1 MKSAIGKSPISASK
15 CFKIEELIAPH
26 FDPNW
31 HFHPEYQIAAVFEGT
46 GTRFVGDDISSFEA
60 GDTVLTGANLP
71 HVWLNDDEYFERKD
85 LQTHVVV
92 IYFSLDFMGD
102 VFLKK
107 DEMENFKQVL
117 SKANRGIEIHG
128 KTKLE
133 IRKVMKSM
141 LVQKGFNSIFSLFKI
156 LNLITYSNELKF
168 INREGYSPNTV
179 SNLDSKRIKAVY
191 EYILGNYKSDI
202 KIAEVA
208 ALANLAPTSFS
219 RYFKIRTN
227 KTFSDF
233 VSELRISLA
242 CKLLK
247 NNDYTILQIAH
258 MCGYNTLSNFNRKFK
273 DITGENP
280 NKYRGRFKNVT

>member
-31 HFHPEYQIAAVFEGT
+31 HFHPEYQLAAVFEGT
-46 GTRFVGDDISSFEA
+46 GTRFVGDNISSFEA

-71 HVWLNDDEYFERKD
+71 HVWRNDDAYFERKD

-92 IYFSLDFMGD
+92 IYFSLDFLGD

-107 DEMENFKQVL
+107 DEMQDFNQL
-117 SKANRGIEIHG
+117 LLKANRGIEICG
-128 KTKLE
+128 ATKLE
-133 IRKVMKSM
+133 IRQIMQSM
-141 LVQKGFNSIFSLFKI
+141 LFQKGFNSIFSLFKI
-156 LNLITYSNELKF
+156 LHLITYSKDLKF

-191 EYILGNYKSDI
+191 EYILDNYKSDI

-242 CKLLK
+242 CKLLQNK
-247 NNDYTILQIAH
+247 DYTILQIAH

-273 DITGENP
+273 DITCENP
-280 NKYRGRFKNVT
+280 NKYRDRFKVVS